1 MGIVN
6 GLANTMGIVVPM
18 IVALMVEG
26 NVSICKNMNNL
37 YNNKNNITSL

>member
-26 NVSICKNMNNL
+26 NVSI
-37 YNNKNNITSL
+37 YENKNS

>member
-18 IVALMVEG
+18 IVALIVDG
-26 NVSICKNMNNL
+26 NVSLYRNRYSSC
-37 YNNKNNITSL
+37 YNNTQKIF

>member
-26 NVSICKNMNNL
+26 NVSIYENRNIL
-37 YNNKNNITSL
+37 YSNKITLL

>member
-26 NVSICKNMNNL
+26 NVSVYENNNNL
-37 YNNKNNITSL
+37 YSKPIVLEVI

>member
-26 NVSICKNMNNL
+26 NVSIYEHSNIL
-37 YNNKNNITSL
+37 YSNKITLL